1 VTDQAQGL
9 RELASK
15 SYGPTKVIAVT
26 SGKGGVGKSN
36 MVINLGMALVKL
48 RRRVLIVDVDL
59 GLANIETLLG
69 ISCDY
74 SVQHVLD
81 GQKKLEDIIVQAAG
95 GIRIIPGSSG
105 ISRLADLSGKK
116 RKEFIGHFARL
127 QGTVDVILVDTMAG
141 ISKNVVGFAV
151 AADEVLLVTT
161 PEPTAVLDAYAMAKT
176 IFHRQRNANI
186 KMVINMVNDE
196 RQAKQT
202 AHRLESAAKQ
212 FLNRRVRTVGYV
224 PLDPHVRQAVMKK
237 RALMEL
243 YPDSPAAKSVQTL
256 AARLVNHRVPL
267 EEGRRRG
274 FVERFVAAFGTGSA
288 Q

>member
-1 VTDQAQGL
+1 MTDQAQGL

-36 MVINLGMALVKL
+36 MVINLGIALAKL

-74 SVQHVLD
+74 NVQHVVD
-81 GQKKLEDIIVQAAG
+81 GQKRLEDIIVPGAS

-105 ISRLADLSGKK
+105 ISRLADLSSKK
-116 RKEFIGHFARL
+116 RKEFIEHFGRL

-161 PEPTAVLDAYAMAKT
+161 PEPTAVLDAYAMVKT

-186 KMVINMVNDE
+186 KLLVNMVSDE
-196 RQAKQT
+196 RQARQT
-202 AHRLESAAKQ
+202 AHRIESVVKQ

-224 PLDPHVRQAVMKK
+224 PLDQHVREAVMKS

-243 YPDSPAAKSVQTL
+243 YPNSPAAKSVQTV
-256 AARLVNHRVPL
+256 AARLVDFRVPL
-267 EEGRRRG
+267 EEGRKRG
-274 FVERFVAAFGTGSA
+274 FLERLVAAFGTGSA

>member
-1 VTDQAQGL
+1 MTDQAQGL

-36 MVINLGMALVKL
+36 MVINIGIALAKL

-74 SVQHVLD
+74 NVQHVVD
-81 GQKKLEDIIVQAAG
+81 GQKKLEDIIVPGAS

-116 RKEFIGHFARL
+116 RKEFINHFARL

-151 AADEVLLVTT
+151 AADEILLVTT
-161 PEPTAVLDAYAMAKT
+161 PEPTSVLDAYAMVKT
-176 IFHRQRNANI
+176 VFHRQRNANI
-186 KMVINMVNDE
+186 KVLVNMVNDE
-196 RQAKQT
+196 RQAKRT
-202 AHRLESAAKQ
+202 AHRIESVVKQ

-224 PLDPHVRQAVMKK
+224 PLDHHVRQAVMKS

-243 YPDSPAAKSVQTL
+243 YPNSPAAKSVRTV
-256 AARLVNHRVPL
+256 AARLVDFRVPL
-267 EEGRRRG
+267 EEGRQRG
-274 FVERFVAAFGTGSA
+274 FFERLVAAFGTGSA

>member
-1 VTDQAQGL
+1 MTDQAQGL

-74 SVQHVLD
+74 NIQHVVD
-81 GQKKLEDIIVQAAG
+81 GQKKLEDIIVQGAG

-116 RKEFIGHFARL
+116 RREFIEHFARL

-141 ISKNVVGFAV
+141 ISRNVIGFAI

-161 PEPTAVLDAYAMAKT
+161 PEPTSVLDAYAMVKT
-176 IFHRQRNANI
+176 IFHRERNANI
-186 KMVINMVNDE
+186 KIIVNMVSDE

-202 AHRLESAAKQ
+202 AHRIESVVKQ

-224 PLDPHVRQAVMKK
+224 PLDHHVRQAVMKS
-237 RALMEL
+237 RALIEL
-243 YPDSPAAKSVQTL
+243 YPNSPAAKSVQSV
-256 AARLVNHRVPL
+256 ASRLVDYRVPL
-267 EEGRRRG
+267 EEERKRG
-274 FVERFVAAFGTGSA
+274 FFERLVASFGTGSA